1 MTTRGFASSVGIGLA
16 VVLSVAA
23 LFIAVSSGA
32 PVTDGN
38 FAGNRAGLQEFVDGI
53 KAGDLTTKWVGGA
66 LPVRSDEMVV
76 YTNRTGRDV
85 YADFA
90 SVDVITGE
98 TASSTYKISLFA
110 TTTTSIAS
118 SMDFG
123 TLAEGKRA
131 LIQSLAIA
139 TSTTASSTSSV
150 YAAARGASSGNGSVV
165 IPDGSSLL
173 MYLQQDT
180 TAGSITCARNGACE
194 TATSSNR
201 GFNPRVKVRLVTFGT
216 SL

>member
-23 LFIAVSSGA
+23 LLVAVSSGA

-53 KAGDLTTKWVGGA
+53 KAGDLTTKWVGA
-66 LPVRSDEMVV
+66 TLPARSDDMVI

-85 YADFA
+85 YADFG
-90 SVDVITGE
+90 SVDVVTGE

-110 TTTTSIAS
+110 TTTTSVAS
-118 SMDFG
+118 SMDFSS
-123 TLAEGKRA
+123 LAEGKRA

-150 YAAARGASSGNGSVV
+150 YAAARGASSGNGSIV
-165 IPDGSSLL
+165 IPDGSSL
-173 MYLQQDT
+173 MVYLQQDT

-201 GFNPRVKVRLVTFGT
+201 GFNPRVKVRLITFGL